1 MNQETTKIEEVTDN
15 LKNYVKTNIE
25 LLKLEG
31 AERAAVIGSGLISS
45 VVLGFTGI
53 LGVVF
58 ISIAVGFYI
67 SDQFGNHCT
76 GFAIVAG
83 FYFLLTLIF
92 VLGRKK
98 MLERPF
104 SNAII
109 NVIFNKK

>member
-1 MNQETTKIEEVTDN
+1 MNQETTKIEEVADN
-15 LKNYVKTNIE
+15 LKKYVKTNIE

-45 VVLGFTGI
+45 VVVGFTGI
-53 LGVVF
+53 LGVLF
-58 ISIAVGFYI
+58 ISIAAGFYI
-67 SDQFGNHCT
+67 SDHFGNHCT
-76 GFAIVAG
+76 GFAIVAA

>member
-1 MNQETTKIEEVTDN
+1 MNQETTKIEEVADN
-15 LKNYVKTNIE
+15 LKKYVKTNLE

-31 AERAAVIGSGLISS
+31 AERAAIIGSGLMSYVI
-45 VVLGFTGI
+45 LGFMGI
-53 LGVVF
+53 FCVLF
-58 ISIAVGFYI
+58 ISIAAGFYI
-67 SDQFGNHCT
+67 SDTFGNNYA

-83 FYFLLTLIF
+83 FYLLLSIIF
-92 VLGRKK
+92 ILGRKK